1 MESWSFII
9 IQTVLVVIWMILHV
23 VSFLYHWDMY
33 PFILFNLLFSTQ
45 ADYNTTV
52 EGKIKIDV
60 LTEILHKIKV
70 DKLDKII
77 ALL

>member
-33 PFILFNLLFSTQ
+33 PFILLNLLFSTQ